1 MSSHVARYI
10 ERGTFVVSV
19 RERVREVVL
28 ALWVL
33 AMVSFSWMYA
43 IVQGPNEL
51 TRAYLTAAL
60 VDDHTISIDRS
71 IQRFGTV
78 YDLASFEGHFY
89 SDKAPGSSVLAAPVY
104 ALARWRAAPAPPGPG
119 GAPGSTEAKSAS
131 EIVNLARNWLMLP
144 FALLGFCAL
153 RGLLR
158 RLGRTSASVDVISVA
173 YSMGCAVLHYS
184 TAFYGHVLVSTL
196 LIVSLWCM
204 ARAGLFEHD
213 PVQQDR
219 SAASPIRYFALM
231 VAGLCAGFAG
241 LTEYQATLVAVLFLV
256 PVLALRERRVEATL
270 SFLVGAVPSAL
281 LLLAYNKAAF
291 GSPFSLSYQH
301 LVGASL
307 QSLHGSGLA
316 GATWPTR
323 ESVIGLLFSAHRG
336 IITTSPW
343 TVFGMVGLLVMRRDS
358 TRSLRL
364 TLTLCTV
371 YLFFAVASSSVWHG
385 GWAFGPRLLI
395 PAMPLL
401 AVAAAYALDAGAR
414 YAVVDVVARAF
425 VLFGVIYQQLVQT
438 TFSELPPD
446 LHWPLRESVA
456 PVIRET
462 VLTPNLACK
471 VMPWSQQNLIPLI
484 ASLLILG
491 VFISWQRTRPLR
503 DNLVRVA
510 ASFLLSGLML
520 AGLWSIEPNTTP
532 QQQLEFAAW
541 TRTFVPA
548 ETSCKVF
555 PPAP

>member
-1 MSSHVARYI
+1 M
-10 ERGTFVVSV
+10 
-19 RERVREVVL
+19 

-43 IVQGPNEL
+43 IVQGPNEQ

-60 VDDHTISIDRS
+60 VDDRAIALDRS
-71 IQRFGTV
+71 IERFGTV
-78 YDLASFEGHFY
+78 YDLASFDGHFY
-89 SDKAPGSSVLAAPVY
+89 SDKAPGSSLLAAPVY
-104 ALARWRAAPAPPGPG
+104 AVARLRASPAPASKNP
-119 GAPGSTEAKSAS
+119 ADASTEAKSAS

-158 RLGRTSASVDVISVA
+158 RLGRSSASVDVMSVA

-196 LIVSLWCM
+196 LIVSLWSM
-204 ARAGLFEHD
+204 ARAGVFDGDAPPQH
-213 PVQQDR
+213 PR
-219 SAASPIRYFALM
+219 ASSVTRYLLLAL
-231 VAGLCAGFAG
+231 AGLSAGFAG
-241 LTEYQATLVAVLFLV
+241 LTEYQATLVAVLFLL
-256 PVLALRERRVEATL
+256 PVLSLRERRVPATL
-270 SFLVGAVPSAL
+270 AFLAGAVPCAL

-323 ESVIGLLFSAHRG
+323 ESVVGLLFSAHRG

-343 TVFGMVGLLVMRRDS
+343 TAFGLAGLFMMSRDS
-358 TRSLRL
+358 SRSLRV
-364 TLTLCTV
+364 TLTVCTA
-371 YLFFAVASSSVWHG
+371 YLFLAVASSSVWHG

-401 AVAAAYALDAGAR
+401 AIAAAYAFDAFAHNPV
-414 YAVVDVVARAF
+414 ADTVARTF
-425 VLFGVIYQQLVQT
+425 VIFGVLYQQLVQT
-438 TFSELPPD
+438 TFSELPPE

-456 PVIRET
+456 PVIRST

-471 VMPWSQQNLIPLI
+471 VMQWGQPNLIPLI
-484 ASLLILG
+484 ASLLALS
-491 VFISWQRTRPLR
+491 VFIAWPRTAVLR
-503 DNLVRVA
+503 DNVVRVA
-510 ASFLLSGLML
+510 ASFALTGLLFFS
-520 AGLWSIEPNTTP
+520 LWSIEPNTTP
-532 QQQLEFAAW
+532 KEQLEFAAW
-541 TRTFVPA
+541 IRTFVPA
-548 ETSCKVF
+548 ETSCKAF